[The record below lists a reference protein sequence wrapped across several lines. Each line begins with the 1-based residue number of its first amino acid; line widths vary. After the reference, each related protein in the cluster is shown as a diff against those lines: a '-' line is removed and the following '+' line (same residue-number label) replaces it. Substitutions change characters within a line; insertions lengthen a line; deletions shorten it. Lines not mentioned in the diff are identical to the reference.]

1 MAATP
6 AYGRKRPLEI
16 MMRFAPAAAALSLAL
31 ALTASVSWS
40 ADRAPA
46 PHAAA
51 LLAQGDAALR
61 HGDVQGAID
70 AYESALAIDPGYA
83 PVLLKLAEAA
93 RKDGLQGKAIGY
105 YREALDRDPRNFAAI
120 AGEGEA
126 LVERGALEK
135 ARGNLAKLESL
146 CGQSCPE
153 TAALTAAIAAG
164 PKPRILTAD
173 ATMPESKSPQA
184 N

>member
-1 MAATP
+1 
-6 AYGRKRPLEI
+6 
-16 MMRFAPAAAALSLAL
+16 MRFAPAAAALSLAL

-40 ADRAPA
+40 ADRTPA

-51 LLAQGDAALR
+51 LIAQGDAAL
-61 HGDVQGAID
+61 HQGDVQGAID
-70 AYESALAIDPGYA
+70 AYEAALAVDPSYS

-93 RKDGLQGKAIGY
+93 RKDGLQGKAITY
-105 YREALDRDPRNFAAI
+105 YREVLIRDPRNFSAM

-135 ARGNLAKLESL
+135 ARGNLARLESL
-146 CGQSCPE
+146 CGKSCPE

-164 PKPRILTAD
+164 PKPRIQTAE
-173 ATMPESKSPQA
+173 ATLPEGRGPQA